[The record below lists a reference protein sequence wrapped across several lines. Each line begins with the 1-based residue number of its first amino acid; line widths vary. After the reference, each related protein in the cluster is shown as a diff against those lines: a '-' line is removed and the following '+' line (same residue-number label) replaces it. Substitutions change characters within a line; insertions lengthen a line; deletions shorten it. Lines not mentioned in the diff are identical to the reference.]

1 MRKID
6 RLTRLNKLIEILD
19 LHIKARKK
27 PAKLNGKSAFFE
39 MNYWQI
45 IRDPSNQYTTD
56 DTCHTSACALGSCAM
71 NPWFKRRGLK
81 LVPDG
86 ANNLVPDGANND
98 VATHLGLHCRS
109 QITAKVAFKDG
120 TENYNAAETFFGIT
134 YAEAEWIFYPEE
146 YTASNITPAMVK
158 KRVKQ
163 LIRKY
168 SEEN

>member
-86 ANNLVPDGANND
+86 AN
-98 VATHLGLHCRS
+98 S
-109 QITAKVAFKDG
+109 EITAKVAFKDG

-134 YAEAEWIFYPEE
+134 YAEAEWIFYPDE
-146 YTASNITPAMVK
+146 YTAPNITPAMVK

-168 SEEN
+168 SKENCKHA